1 MKYIIEGRAIGN
13 VLRENRIRIA
23 KGDLIVTPLA
33 EAGTTDEKGAEV
45 VDTKEA
51 EVVDTKEAE
60 VEDTKEV
67 TFEDE
72 KKPAKKSKK

>member
-23 KGDLIVTPLA
+23 KGDIIVTPLA
-33 EAGTTDEKGAEV
+33 EAVTDE
-45 VDTKEA
+45 KEA
-51 EVVDTKEAE
+51 EVV
-60 VEDTKEV
+60 DTKEV